1 MLWEWIVKMSVDLI
15 QIKEQTYY
23 KEYKDIVKK
32 CYNDGVILP
41 FLLDVIE
48 VPEKYQFTDKELSKL
63 KISDEARALREIMR
77 MDKQEKLADIHFTG
91 DLDEV
96 NDQLNIVDNEELMNF
111 IARYPEY
118 KKLLK

>member
-1 MLWEWIVKMSVDLI
+1 MSVDLI

-23 KEYKDIVKK
+23 KEYKDIIRK
-32 CYNDGVILP
+32 CYDDGVVLP

-48 VPEKYQFTDKELSKL
+48 VPEKYQFTDKELKKL
-63 KISDEARALREIMR
+63 KISDDARSSRELMR
-77 MDKQEKLADIHFTG
+77 MDKQEKLADIHFTD

-96 NDQLNIVDNEELMNF
+96 NDQLNMIDNEELMSF